1 MTSEERRERRYRRR
15 QAKRKLK
22 LDKINKEY
30 GSFEKIAN
38 FDILCDYFEEC
49 KKSVSWKS
57 STQKYE
63 KNLFKNV
70 YNTRKALLNGT
81 FKSNGFHRFTL
92 NERGKI
98 RKISS
103 VHVSERVIQKTVT
116 RECLLPILSRSL
128 IYDNGASLKFKG
140 IDFHHRRLTK
150 HLRDFYS
157 KYKQD
162 GYILLI
168 DFSCYFD
175 NILHEPIFEILSKKI
190 YDTKIIKLMRQF
202 VDPFGEKGL
211 GLGSETSQI
220 LAINYPNP
228 IDHYIKE
235 VLRIKGYGRYMDDS
249 YLIHHDK
256 KYLKY
261 CLEKIIEKC
270 NDLGIVLNIKKTQ
283 IIKLTHQFT
292 FLKIKY
298 NLLKSGKIIKRVSRP
313 SITRMRRKMKKFKK
327 LLNEKLMT
335 LDDIEC
341 SYQSWKGYLKR
352 KNNHNTLYNLEKLYN
367 NLFSYDLYLEAMSHL
382 FN

>member
-1 MTSEERRERRYRRR
+1 MTSEERREKRYKRR

-22 LDKINKEY
+22 LNKINEEY
-30 GSFEKIAN
+30 GNFEKITN
-38 FDILCDYFEEC
+38 FDILCDYFKEC
-49 KKSVSWKS
+49 KKTVSWKS

-63 KNLFKNV
+63 KDLFKNV
-70 YNTRKALLNGT
+70 YNTRQALINGT

-92 NERGKI
+92 NERGKT

-103 VHVSERVIQKTVT
+103 VHISERVVQKTVT

-140 IDFHHRRLTK
+140 IDFHHDRLTK
-150 HLRDFYS
+150 HLREFYT

-168 DFSCYFD
+168 DFSHYFD

-190 YDTKIIKLMRQF
+190 YDNRIIELMKQF
-202 VDPFGEKGL
+202 INPFGKKSL

-235 VLRIKGYGRYMDDS
+235 VLRIKGYARYMDDS

-256 KYLKY
+256 EYLKY
-261 CLEKIIEKC
+261 CLKKIIEKC
-270 NDLGIVLNIKKTQ
+270 KELGIILNMKKTQ
-283 IIKLTHQFT
+283 IVKLTHQFT
-292 FLKIKY
+292 FLKVKY
-298 NLLKSGKIIKRVSRP
+298 NLFKNGKIIKRVSRTT
-313 SITRMRRKMKKFKK
+313 ITRMRRKLKKFKK
-327 LLNEKLMT
+327 FFDKGLMT
-335 LDDIEC
+335 LKDIDC
-341 SYQSWKGYLKR
+341 SYQSWRGHLKR
-352 KNNHNTLYNLEKLYN
+352 KNNYNTLRNLEKLYHT
-367 NLFSYDLYLEAMSHL
+367 LFDFDLYLDAMSHL
-382 FN
+382 FD